1 VGAIVQESFD
11 LYNHYTQTHSLVTPG
26 DEQRRDRQLSV
37 IPLHPRLARSRCGSQ
52 LAEAK
57 PGDIEATSTPHWAY
71 LRTGAS
77 DHAAVRPF
85 EIDAGEAQCLLE
97 AALIRYLVVDNLE
110 YEYTRRYAAAV
121 VRALP
126 ERWHPVYASPD
137 MTSRVYRR
145 VGSADAIPTGRTG
158 DAASRSQLTL
168 RRARALT
175 LFEA

>member
-1 VGAIVQESFD
+1 VIGNYRRFLFTPAWRAHDAALDWLKRNPAI
-11 LYNHYTQTHSLVTPG
+11 LW
-26 DEQRRDRQLSV
+26 RR
-37 IPLHPRLARSRCGSQ
+37 PRLTGH
-52 LAEAK
+52 
-57 PGDIEATSTPHWAY
+57 TSGQ
-71 LRTGAS
+71 GAS

-97 AALIRYLVVDNLE
+97 AALIRYLVVDNLEE

-145 VGSADAIPTGRTG
+145 VGSADAPPR
-158 DAASRSQLTL
+158 
-168 RRARALT
+168 
-175 LFEA
+175 